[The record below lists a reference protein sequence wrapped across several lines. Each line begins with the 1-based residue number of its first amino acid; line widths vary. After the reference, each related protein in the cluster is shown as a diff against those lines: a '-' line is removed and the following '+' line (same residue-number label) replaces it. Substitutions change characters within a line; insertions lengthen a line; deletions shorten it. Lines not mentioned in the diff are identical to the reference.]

1 MIWEKLTLAGLLNY
15 MLLNI
20 EFKNL
25 ICNLLKSFLK
35 VNFLIIETKEL
46 GFAISQ
52 KSCTVN

>member
-46 GFAISQ
+46 GFVISQ
-52 KSCTVN
+52 KSCNVN